1 MRASVDIFFSLFLC
15 LSNVLCASL
24 VAQEDRTETFEELI
38 KKVYTGKN
46 KQTAK
51 DFYAKYLSSFDTVVA
66 DFLPNA
72 KVICEQVFP
81 LMTATQIAAAINVL
95 VNILD
100 KKWTVYF
107 YKMQNKELSRSKLN
121 ALIKECEI
129 FSNFLKTA
137 KIALTT
143 TKPIGKTGN
152 QKNSTLLRVYMKQQ
166 LNNDAFFRLHAIFL
180 DLLFIKMYSFAMQ
193 RSQNPMVLKNFEK
206 TKTNIE
212 IIVQELNGSKY
223 EHYYKEK
230 VKTAQAFL
238 ATFSQLLE
246 HSR

>member
-1 MRASVDIFFSLFLC
+1 MKAYVSILFSLFLC
-15 LSNVLCASL
+15 FSNASCASL
-24 VAQEDRTETFEELI
+24 VAQKNRASTFEELI
-38 KKVYTGKN
+38 KKVYAGK
-46 KQTAK
+46 KEQLSK
-51 DFYAKYLSSFDTVVA
+51 DFDAKYLSSFDAVVA

-72 KVICEQVFP
+72 KIICEQVFP
-81 LMTATQIAAAINVL
+81 LMTAAQIAAAINVL

-107 YKMQNKELSRSKLN
+107 DEMQNKELSRSKLN

-137 KIALTT
+137 KIALNTT
-143 TKPIGKTGN
+143 RLISKTGD
-152 QKNSTLLRVYMKQQ
+152 QKNSILLRVYMKQQ
-166 LNNDAFFRLHAIFL
+166 LNNDAFFRLHAILL

-193 RSQNPMVLKNFEK
+193 SPQNYMVLKNFEK

-223 EHYYKEK
+223 ERYYKEK
-230 VKTAQAFL
+230 VKTAQTFL
-238 ATFSQLLE
+238 GTFTQLLE
-246 HSR
+246 HTR